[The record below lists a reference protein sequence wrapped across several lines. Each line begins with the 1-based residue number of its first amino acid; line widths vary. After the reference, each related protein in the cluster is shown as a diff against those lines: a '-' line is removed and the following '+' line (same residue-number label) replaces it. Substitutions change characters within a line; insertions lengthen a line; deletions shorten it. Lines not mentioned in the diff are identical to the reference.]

1 MKSSKRIIQ
10 AYRQTPWRKQIQLI
24 GMFAAGVAVLA
35 LIAGVYLDVTAR
47 AATTG
52 RAVQELQQTREDLEQ
67 EIENM
72 ETELASLRSVD
83 VMEARA
89 EKMGFEALTPGTI
102 TYLQVPG
109 YESRS
114 EAHLAPNPGSQ
125 FASAFRLPSA
135 YTQSLFDWFGQL
147 FSNGAGR

>member
-24 GMFAAGVAVLA
+24 GLFAASVAVLA
-35 LIAGVYLDVTAR
+35 LIAAVYLDVTSR

-72 ETELASLRSVD
+72 ETRLADLRSVD
-83 VMEARA
+83 VMQERA
-89 EKMGFEALTPGTI
+89 EKLGFEPLSSGTI

-109 YESRS
+109 YESRTVAS
-114 EAHLAPNPGSQ
+114 LAPNPGSQ
-125 FASAFRLPSA
+125 FASAFRLPTE
-135 YTQSLFDWFGQL
+135 YTQSLFDWFSSVL
-147 FSNGAGR
+147 SNRIRR

>member
-24 GMFAAGVAVLA
+24 GLFAASVAVLA
-35 LIAGVYLDVTAR
+35 LIAAVYLDVTSR

-72 ETELASLRSVD
+72 ETRLADLRSVD
-83 VMEARA
+83 VMQERA
-89 EKMGFEALTPGTI
+89 EKLGFEPLSSGTI

-109 YESRS
+109 YESRTV
-114 EAHLAPNPGSQ
+114 ARLAPNPGSQ
-125 FASAFRLPSA
+125 FASAFRLPTE
-135 YTQSLFDWFGQL
+135 YTQSLFDWFSSVL
-147 FSNGAGR
+147 SNRIRR